1 MQNKINYSS
10 DLSIIGYGLLQF
22 EQSLGICK
30 WTDFEHKMYMLHV
43 HVGRP
48 AHRLKNEKGTPSCDT
63 NEISI
68 SPQFKP
74 HTKELLH
81 NAANCLHT
89 LRSNDHTPEKVSS
102 LLLVLPS

>member
-1 MQNKINYSS
+1 MDFYNLSKVWEFANGQI
-10 DLSIIGYGLLQF
+10 LSIKCTCY
-22 EQSLGICK
+22 
-30 WTDFEHKMYMLHV
+30 MYI